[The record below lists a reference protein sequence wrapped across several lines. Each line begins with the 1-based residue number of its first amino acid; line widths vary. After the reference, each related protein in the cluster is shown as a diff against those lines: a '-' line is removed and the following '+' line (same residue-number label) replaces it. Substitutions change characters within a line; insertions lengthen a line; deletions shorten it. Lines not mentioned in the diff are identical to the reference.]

1 MMKHMKSIQ
10 PRMNEKEYRS
20 HPALGSTQVKALSEV
35 QVFLHLERH
44 PLKETGDMHRGTL
57 SHAAVLEK
65 LSTER
70 LMERHPYEKK
80 AGWKEED
87 HDLAFNINDSVRQH
101 PLIGRILQLGK
112 PEVAVF
118 AELCGVP
125 CKGKIDWYQDLDDDQ
140 KIATKRGG
148 VPFKVDASAI
158 NLYDFKTLG
167 KGKARQEEFEK
178 YVGNFGLH
186 IQAAFYYDLVKEVLG
201 HEPARFS
208 WIVVEREP
216 PHMCAVYN
224 AESWLELGRYE
235 YTKNLQHYR
244 DYVQLDPEKQKS
256 LQRSGYHEDER
267 VLGVPGWIQKQHE
280 QRGFDEY

>member
-1 MMKHMKSIQ
+1 MMKHMNSIQ

-20 HPALGSTQVKALSEV
+20 HPALGSTQVKALSEI

-65 LSTER
+65 LSTEQ

>member
-1 MMKHMKSIQ
+1 MMKYMNSIQ
-10 PRMNEKEYRS
+10 SNLTEEEYRS
-20 HPALGSTQVKALSEV
+20 HPALGSTQVKTLSEI
-35 QVFLHLERH
+35 QVFLHQENN
-44 PLKETGDMHRGTL
+44 PLKETPDMHRGTL
-57 SHAAVLEK
+57 SHASVLEK
-65 LSTER
+65 LGKEQ
-70 LMERHPYEKK
+70 LVERHPYEKR

-87 HDLAFNINDSVRQH
+87 HDLAYNIKDSAYQH

-118 AELCGVP
+118 AELCGVQ
-125 CKGKIDWYQDLDDDQ
+125 CKGKIDWYQDLDDDF
-140 KIATKRGG
+140 KISTKRGG
-148 VPFKVDASAI
+148 VPFKIDASAI

-167 KGKARQEEFEK
+167 KGKAHPDEFMK
-178 YVGNFGLH
+178 YVGNNGLH
-186 IQAAFYYDLVKEVLG
+186 VQAAFYFDIVKEILG

-224 AESWLELGRYE
+224 AEDWLELGRYE

-244 DYVQLDPEKQKS
+244 DYLQLDPKKQEA
-256 LQRSGYHEDER
+256 LNHSGYHEDER
-267 VLGVPGWIQKQHE
+267 VLKVPGWIQKQHE